1 MRAFHGFSE
10 VPLVEDPSWIDHHGT
25 TTLHQRLL
33 QPVGAWSSQFHG
45 EWGDL
50 EQVIHGSQPWQL
62 GRGFGEVY
70 GKFCWVFHGFPLFG
84 SWKSRVPRNGNHWTQ
99 ASIFTLQPLKFADLW
114 CEMACKTWQIQIPKL
129 YILNFITKGPYIDHA
144 KVEAASLK
152 IKMST
157 QYHRVQP
164 PIYINPYKPIWT
176 NLRTHITECP
186 FPV

>member
-10 VPLVEDPSWIDHHGT
+10 VPLVEDLSWIDHHRT

-33 QPVGAWSSQFHG
+33 QPVGAWSGQFHG

-84 SWKSRVPRNGNHWTQ
+84 SKEQNLHGLKPESREFQERKS
-99 ASIFTLQPLKFADLW
+99 
-114 CEMACKTWQIQIPKL
+114 
-129 YILNFITKGPYIDHA
+129 LN
-144 KVEAASLK
+144 ASLNVHAAAFEVRRS
-152 IKMST
+152 MM
-157 QYHRVQP
+157 
-164 PIYINPYKPIWT
+164 
-176 NLRTHITECP
+176 
-186 FPV
+186 